1 MREKSCLPY
10 SHSLLRYVSRW
21 GCASSLL
28 ASREP
33 AALLPTQPQQTLPSV
48 KGTVRFEAVVPKPK
62 DVSLAADRS
71 CAKQHPSPFFC
82 TGSDNGRARRSAE
95 RNHLRC
101 GKVGRPNV

>member
-1 MREKSCLPY
+1 MQEKSCLPY

-28 ASREP
+28 DSREP

-48 KGTVRFEAVVPKPK
+48 KGTVRFEGVVPKPK
-62 DVSLAADRS
+62 VVSLRPELCQTASLA
-71 CAKQHPSPFFC
+71 FFC
-82 TGSDNGRARRSAE
+82 TGSDDGRARRSAE

-101 GKVGRPNV
+101 ERVGRPNV